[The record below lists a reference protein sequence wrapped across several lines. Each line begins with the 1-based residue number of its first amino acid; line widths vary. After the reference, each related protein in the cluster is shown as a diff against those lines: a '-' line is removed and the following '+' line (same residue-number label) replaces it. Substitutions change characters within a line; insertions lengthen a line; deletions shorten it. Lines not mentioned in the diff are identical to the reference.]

1 MAHKYL
7 QKPWFLEISVRKN
20 HGDCCKICTVFRV
33 KIRFKGGIKDTWG
46 VGREIFMQKYQNN
59 EYIYKHI
66 QNKIIGDEINFI
78 NKSNINNYFTI
89 VQQFF
94 FELNNLKLHN

>member
-1 MAHKYL
+1 
-7 QKPWFLEISVRKN
+7 
-20 HGDCCKICTVFRV
+20 
-33 KIRFKGGIKDTWG
+33 
-46 VGREIFMQKYQNN
+46 MQKYQNN
-59 EYIYKHI
+59 EYICKHI

-94 FELNNLKLHN
+94 FFELNNLKLHN